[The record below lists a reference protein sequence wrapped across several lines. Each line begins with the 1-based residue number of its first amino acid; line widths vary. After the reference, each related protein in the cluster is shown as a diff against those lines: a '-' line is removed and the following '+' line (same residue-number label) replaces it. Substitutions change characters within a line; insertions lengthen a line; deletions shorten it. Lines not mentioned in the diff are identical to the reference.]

1 MVGDDRQADHDTMHK
16 DFVRNSEYS
25 SRVEGLQK
33 KLEEEERLLA
43 TNKQELDAAI
53 ADLAEKI
60 ERKIEHTES
69 RCKNEARKL
78 VEFKLKSI
86 SGRGNN
92 NPKASAQ
99 GRSGSR
105 ATLSRAGPSDP

>member
-1 MVGDDRQADHDTMHK
+1 VVDDRQADHDTMHK
-16 DFVRNSEYS
+16 DFVKINEYR

-33 KLEEEERLLA
+33 KLEEEGRHLA
-43 TNKQELDAAI
+43 TNKRELVAAM
-53 ADLAEKI
+53 ADMADKI

-78 VEFKLKSI
+78 VEFKVKSM
-86 SGRGNN
+86 SGRANN